1 MRLGK
6 WLKYVAFVLMILW
19 SAAFGLF
26 AAGYALEDPGG
37 LSGALIVGVPV
48 AVVVLLALL
57 ALWRPSWASPVFVIL
72 VVVVLAVSVSD
83 TFRLGFDRN
92 VVGPVGAVSDLV
104 VAAGLGFLGL
114 RRTKLA
120 GLLLVILS
128 LGTFGILLAGTAGAG
143 PDRPPLSAILGG
155 SSGVG
160 LVPMFLVGLL
170 FLVAGFLMHEGR
182 EDVVPATVG
191 SPSGMTGRHHGSTR
205 RRDARPRHPAAS

>member
-37 LSGALIVGVPV
+37 LSGAVIVGVP
-48 AVVVLLALL
+48 AAVVLLLAVL
-57 ALWRPSWASPVFVIL
+57 ALWRPGWAAPVFVIL
-72 VVVVLAVSVSD
+72 TALAIAVAVAD
-83 TFRLGFDRN
+83 AFRIGFDRN
-92 VVGPVGAVSDLV
+92 LVGPLGAVSSLV

-114 RRTKLA
+114 SRTKLA

-128 LGTFGILLAGTAGAG
+128 LASFGVLMAGTVRAG
-143 PDRPPLSAILGG
+143 PDRPPLSAILTG

-160 LVPMFLVGLL
+160 LVPMLLVGAL
-170 FLVAGFLMHEGR
+170 FLVAGWLLHEGR
-182 EDVVPATVG
+182 HDVAPAT
-191 SPSGMTGRHHGSTR
+191 TGPTTGTTASHAGRKG
-205 RRDARPRHPAAS
+205 RPAPRTSHPAAP